1 MLHFYIRLA
10 LCYIFTFGLQVLHA
24 CDVAEDVAIAHG
36 YNNVPKR
43 VPLTPSFG
51 SQQPVNRITDLLR
64 HECAAAGFTEAL
76 NWGLCSHADAF
87 VHMQRV
93 DDGKVAVVLLAPKTA
108 DFEITRPTL
117 LPGLMRTMESNK
129 SQPLPIKM
137 FEVSDVCIQSS
148 DSDTG
153 ATNKRHLAALQ
164 TGTRNDDGTYGSGL
178 ELTIGLL
185 DHIMLKLGALHRSLA
200 SPDAPPR
207 GGVCVFA
214 ACWPCS
220 LYFTLSL
227 FSYHIEPSSADAAF
241 FPGRSGQIMLNGR

>member
-1 MLHFYIRLA
+1 M
-10 LCYIFTFGLQVLHA
+10 CVQVLHA

-51 SQQPVNRITDLLR
+51 SQQPINRISDLLR

-87 VHMQRV
+87 TNMQRV
-93 DDGKVAVVLLAPKTA
+93 DDGKTAVVLLAPKTA

-117 LPGLMRTMESNK
+117 LPGLLRTMESNK

-137 FEVSDVCIQSS
+137 FEVSDVCIQSAEE
-148 DSDTG
+148 DTG
-153 ATNKRHLAALQ
+153 ATNKRRLAALQ

-214 ACWPCS
+214 AFWHCIAVFVS
-220 LYFTLSL
+220 HFHFSATTLS
-227 FSYHIEPSSADAAF
+227 PPQPTPRSSPDAA
-241 FPGRSGQIMLNGR
+241 GRSC